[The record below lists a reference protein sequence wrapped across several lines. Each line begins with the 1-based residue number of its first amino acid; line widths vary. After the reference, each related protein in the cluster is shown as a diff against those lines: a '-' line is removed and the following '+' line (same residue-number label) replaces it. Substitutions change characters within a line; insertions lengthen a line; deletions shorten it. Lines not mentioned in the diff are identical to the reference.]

1 MPNLPYSNFFLSNEV
16 EDQYNSLLDLQRF
29 VKVDNGLVGAPGMVR
44 KINIYSATDSV
55 EKVALGVGNTL
66 TTEAGYVQKEYE
78 IATAQGRFAYYD
90 EEAMADPF
98 LVPVGVRHLGV
109 DLFNT
114 VNADVYAE
122 WTSAPMVICPSN
134 IDFDAFADACAML
147 DVENLEDLQIN
158 AFICAAD
165 VAALRKSLKTTLQYV
180 EAFARQG
187 YVGTVA
193 GVNIYTKKDA
203 TPGTIVV
210 ATNTAVTIFNK
221 KGVEL
226 ETPAR
231 SNDEANIRQ
240 NWVYVRKYYITA
252 LTDATKAVQMLV
264 GATATATSDVTV
276 QAGTDYYAKTGV
288 GYTKVTPVGTE
299 NPSTEGWYVIS

>member
-1 MPNLPYSNFFLSNEV
+1 MSNLPYSNFFLSNEV

-29 VKVDNGLVGAPGMVR
+29 VKVDNGLVGNPGMVR
-44 KINIYSATDSV
+44 KINVYSATDSV

-66 TTEAGYVQKEYE
+66 VTEAGYVQKEYE
-78 IATAQGRFAYYD
+78 IATAQGRFMYYD
-90 EEAMADPF
+90 EEAMADPM

-109 DLFNT
+109 DMFNT
-114 VNADVYAE
+114 VNADVYSE
-122 WTSAPMVICPSN
+122 FTSTPQVTVPSA
-134 IDFDAFADACAML
+134 IDFDAFADAVSMMN
-147 DVENLEDLQIN
+147 VENIEGLTVN
-158 AFICAAD
+158 AFVCPAD
-165 VAALRKSLKTTLQYV
+165 VAALRKALKNTLQYV

-203 TPGTIVV
+203 NSGEIVV

-221 KGVEL
+221 RGVDL

-240 NWVYVRKYYITA
+240 NWIYVRKYYITA
-252 LTDATKAVQMLV
+252 LTDESKAVLMKV
-264 GATATATSDVTV
+264 GGTATVTTDATV
-276 QAGTDYYAKTGV
+276 QAGTDYYKKV
-288 GYTKVTPVGTE
+288 GLGYVKVTPVGTE
-299 NPSTEGWYVIS
+299 NPATEGWYEIA

>member
-44 KINIYSATDSV
+44 KINVYSATDSV

-98 LVPVGVRHLGV
+98 MVVVGTRHLGV
-109 DLFNT
+109 DMFNT
-114 VNADVYAE
+114 VNGDVYAE
-122 WTSAPMVICPSN
+122 WLTAPMVICPSN

-147 DVENLEDLQIN
+147 NVENLEGLQIN
-158 AFICAAD
+158 AFVCAAD
-165 VAALRKSLKTTLQYV
+165 IAALRKSLKGTLQYV

-203 TPGTIVV
+203 TAGTIIV

-221 KGVEL
+221 KGVEV

-231 SNDEANIRQ
+231 STDEANIRQ
-240 NWVYVRKYYITA
+240 NWVYARKYYVTA
-252 LTDATKAVQMLV
+252 LTDETKAVQMLV
-264 GATATATSDVTV
+264 GATATLTADATV
-276 QAGTDYYAKTGV
+276 QVGTDYYKKEGV
-288 GYTKVTPVGTE
+288 GYVKVTPVGTE
-299 NPSTEGWYVIS
+299 NPASEGWYEIA